1 MISKSP
7 LPTWNEKD
15 SKVDEGTFFDVPDI
29 CGKQKSK
36 RCRKHYEL
44 IKLKKGFHQC
54 HAGCS
59 SYSTGDAN
67 EEIYTGMRVAGYYD
81 QKKMKSTNTFMPTLP
96 PKEVLESISKSK
108 KRYQTQDKHN
118 IEAIYDKDL
127 VDFCLHEIRKY
138 NLIIKRVSEE
148 YLTSKRQSSVDVSK
162 LMKTVFAS
170 STSITNRL
178 NIYDM
183 EGNPQI
189 VTASSP
195 FQASAFGK
203 FQKASHCLEIYGKD
217 LGVRIPQFKGQLFTN
232 IDMYPIF
239 DFIPHVILENAIKYS
254 PPQQEVQVT
263 FEEAADDFEI
273 RIESIGPK
281 VSDEEIPHLFEK
293 NFRGDMAKVVDTSG
307 GGYGLYFA
315 RLICDLH
322 GIEMSASSDE
332 SFMNFNGISYA
343 PFTIELRYKKGY
355 NK

>member
-1 MISKSP
+1 MINRSP
-7 LPTWNEKD
+7 LPIWNEKENTI
-15 SKVDEGTFFDVPDI
+15 VDGTFFDSPDI
-29 CGKQKSK
+29 CGKQKNK
-36 RCRKHYEL
+36 TCRKHYEN
-44 IKLKKGFHQC
+44 IKLKRGFHQC

-67 EEIYTGMRVAGYYD
+67 NEIYTGIRVSGYYD
-81 QKKMKSTNTFMPTLP
+81 QSKLKTTKTFMPTLP
-96 PKEVLESISKSK
+96 PKEVLKSVSRNK
-108 KRYQTQDKHN
+108 ERSGAQDKVN

-127 VDFCLHEIRKY
+127 VDFCLHETRKY
-138 NLIIKRVSEE
+138 NLTIKRVSEE
-148 YLTSKRQSSVDVSK
+148 YLTSQKKNSLDVVK

-189 VTASSP
+189 VTASTP

-217 LGVRIPQFKGQLFTN
+217 AGIRILPFKGKLYTN

-254 PPQQEVQVT
+254 PPQQEVQVV
-263 FEEAADDFEI
+263 FEEDKNGFEI
-273 RIESIGPK
+273 RIESIGPT
-281 VSDEEIPHLFEK
+281 VPREELPHLFEK
-293 NFRGDMAKVVDTSG
+293 NFRGSMAKVIDTSG

-315 RLICDLH
+315 KLIGDLH
-322 GIEMSASSDE
+322 GIDMTAISGDP
-332 SFMNFNGISYA
+332 FMQYNGIDYSH
-343 PFTIELRYKKGY
+343 FVIGVNYKK
-355 NK
+355 NQNI